1 MVDKRLSDSDIK
13 LLLQGF
19 RSKGISE
26 PVIELAKKD
35 LEYGLPKDMVDLYS
49 IPAIGEANAKAM
61 SEALHLGASS
71 KLVKKFKKLNEYQMK
86 LALAELKGGMSED
99 NIISVVTT
107 NATAHDM
114 ERMFTQIKKDMSGA
128 KPDKAEDAKQPDE
141 VMESSTDGKPIPIQ
155 PAAIN
160 ADEIVRVMEP
170 IFERFAQGIVEAM
183 RPNRESLDEVAGMIK
198 NWESQ
203 MAESKNRE
211 AENRLNEELDCLEKQ
226 VAELKSDLASSAGVI
241 KSKEEEISR
250 LREEMLTM
258 KEHQTAEREE
268 PVREQKPNQTSEG
281 GETNRKSE
289 EKPIMQTSGTAV
301 YGNCQTMLRAPDGT
315 MIPVHIERTE
325 AKRPQGVAAMAAKL
339 FGGTPSQKSLLS
351 MLIEGRLDK
360 EQLKEI
366 KRAKDHHF
374 SDDEIKDLIECG
386 LPAEEMAGIIN
397 VVMSDRILQ

>member
-1 MVDKRLSDSDIK
+1 MIDKRLSDGDIK
-13 LLLQGF
+13 LLIQGF

-35 LEYGLPKDMVDLYS
+35 LEYGVSKEKVDLYS
-49 IPAIGEANAKAM
+49 IPAIDEANARAM
-61 SEALHLGASS
+61 SAAFRLGASP

-114 ERMFTQIKKDMSGA
+114 ERMFTQIKEDMSKA
-128 KPDKAEDAKQPDE
+128 KPEKEGEAKQPDE
-141 VMESSTDGKPIPIQ
+141 AGGSNTGGKPARID
-155 PAAIN
+155 
-160 ADEIVRVMEP
+160 ADEVVRAMEP

-183 RPNRESLDEVAGMIK
+183 KPNRESLDEVAGMIK

-211 AENRLNEELDCLEKQ
+211 AENRLNEELDRLEKQ

-268 PVREQKPNQTSEG
+268 PVREQKPNQTPESEK
-281 GETNRKSE
+281 NNHKSE
-289 EKPIMQTSGTAV
+289 EKQVIQTSRTAV

-315 MIPVHIERTE
+315 MIPVQIERTE
-325 AKRPQGVAAMAAKL
+325 AKRPKGVAAMAAKL
-339 FGGTPSQKSLLS
+339 FGGTPSQKSLLN

-386 LPAEEMAGIIN
+386 LPAEEMAGIID
-397 VVMSDRILQ
+397 VVMSDRIL

>member
-35 LEYGLPKDMVDLYS
+35 LEYGLSKDMVDLY
-49 IPAIGEANAKAM
+49 IVPAIGVINAKAM
-61 SEALHLGASS
+61 SEALHLGASP

-99 NIISVVTT
+99 NIISVVAT

-114 ERMFTQIKKDMSGA
+114 ERMFTQIKEDMSKA
-128 KPDKAEDAKQPDE
+128 KPEKEGETEQPDE
-141 VMESSTDGKPIPIQ
+141 AGGRNAAGKPAGID
-155 PAAIN
+155 
-160 ADEIVRVMEP
+160 ADEVVRAMEP
-170 IFERFAQGIVEAM
+170 IFERFAQRIAETM
-183 RPNRESLDEVAGMIK
+183 KPNRESLDEVAGMIK
-198 NWESQ
+198 NWETQ

-211 AENRLNEELDCLEKQ
+211 AENRLNEELDRLEKQ
-226 VAELKSDLASSAGVI
+226 VEELKSDLASSAGVI

-250 LREEMLTM
+250 LREEMLMM
-258 KEHQTAEREE
+258 KENQTTEAKK
-268 PVREQKPNQTSEG
+268 PVREQKPNQTSES

-289 EKPIMQTSGTAV
+289 EKQIMQTSGTAV
-301 YGNCQTMLRAPDGT
+301 YGNCQTMLKAPDGT

-325 AKRPQGVAAMAAKL
+325 AKRPKGVAAMAAKL
-339 FGGTPSQKSLLS
+339 FGGTPSQKSLLN

-386 LPAEEMAGIIN
+386 LSAEEMAGIID
-397 VVMSDRILQ
+397 VVMSDRSLQ

>member
-13 LLLQGF
+13 LLLQGYKA
-19 RSKGISE
+19 KGISE
-26 PVIELAKKD
+26 PIIELAKKD
-35 LEYGLPKDMVDLYS
+35 LEYGLPKDMVDLY
-49 IPAIGEANAKAM
+49 IVPAIGEINAKAM

-71 KLVKKFKKLNEYQMK
+71 KLVKKFKKLNEYQIR
-86 LALAELKGGMSED
+86 LVLSELKGGMSEES
-99 NIISVVTT
+99 IIGVITT

-128 KPDKAEDAKQPDE
+128 KLEKEKETKQPDE
-141 VMESSTDGKPIPIQ
+141 KGESNTDGKPAVID
-155 PAAIN
+155 
-160 ADEIVRVMEP
+160 ADEVVRAIEP
-170 IFERFAQGIVEAM
+170 IFERFAQGIVEAVK
-183 RPNRESLDEVAGMIK
+183 PNRESLDDVAGMIK
-198 NWESQ
+198 NWETQ

-211 AENRLNEELDCLEKQ
+211 AENRLNEELDRLEKQ
-226 VAELKSDLASSAGVI
+226 VEELKSDLASSAGVI

-258 KEHQTAEREE
+258 RENQIAESKE
-268 PVREQKPNQTSEG
+268 PVREQKPNQTPESVK
-281 GETNRKSE
+281 TNRKPD
-289 EKPIMQTSGTAV
+289 EKQVMQTSGTAV

-325 AKRPQGVAAMAAKL
+325 AKRPKGVAAMAAKL
-339 FGGTPSQKSLLS
+339 FGGTPSQKSLLN

-366 KRAKDHHF
+366 KRARDQRF

-386 LPAEEMAGIIN
+386 LPAEEMAGIID

>member
-35 LEYGLPKDMVDLYS
+35 LEYGLPKDMVDLY
-49 IPAIGEANAKAM
+49 IVPAIGEVNAKAM

-71 KLVKKFKKLNEYQMK
+71 KLVKKLKKLNEYQIR
-86 LALAELKGGMSED
+86 LALAELKGGMLED
-99 NIISVVTT
+99 SIIGVITT

-114 ERMFTQIKKDMSGA
+114 ERMFTQIKKDMSVA
-128 KPDKAEDAKQPDE
+128 KPKKEGETKQPDE
-141 VMESSTDGKPIPIQ
+141 AGESNTGGKPT
-155 PAAIN
+155 AID
-160 ADEIVRVMEP
+160 ADEVARAIEP
-170 IFERFAQGIVEAM
+170 IFERFAQGIVEAVK
-183 RPNRESLDEVAGMIK
+183 PNRESLDEVAGMIK
-198 NWESQ
+198 NWETQ
-203 MAESKNRE
+203 MAESKNSE
-211 AENRLNEELDCLEKQ
+211 AENRLNEELDRLEKQ
-226 VAELKSDLASSAGVI
+226 VEELKSDLASSAGVI

-258 KEHQTAEREE
+258 KENQTVEVKE
-268 PVREQKPNQTSEG
+268 PAREQKPNQTSESEG
-281 GETNRKSE
+281 NNHKSE
-289 EKPIMQTSGTAV
+289 EKQVIQTSGTAV
-301 YGNCQTMLRAPDGT
+301 FGNCQTMLRASDGT

-325 AKRPQGVAAMAAKL
+325 AKRPKGVAAMAAKL
-339 FGGTPSQKSLLS
+339 FGGTPSQKSLLN

-374 SDDEIKDLIECG
+374 SDDEIKELIECG
-386 LPAEEMAGIIN
+386 LPAEEMAGIID